1 MKYLYHYILFFT
13 IVIIFAYINSSNNKE
28 TFTTYVRQMY
38 RPYVRHARVVSEGF
52 YETQKNSVNNLFR
65 KFGIM

>member
-13 IVIIFAYINSSNNKE
+13 IVIIFAYINSSHKE
-28 TFTTYVRQMY
+28 KFTTYIRQMY
-38 RPYVRHARVVSEGF
+38 RPYVRHTRVVSEGF